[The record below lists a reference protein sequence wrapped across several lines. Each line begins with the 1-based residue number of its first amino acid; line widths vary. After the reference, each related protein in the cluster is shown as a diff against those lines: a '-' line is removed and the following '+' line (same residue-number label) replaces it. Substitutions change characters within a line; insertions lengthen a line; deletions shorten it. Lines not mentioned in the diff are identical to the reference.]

1 MDGFQTFNTGNRKK
15 FVEQTKKKK
24 SQISNKTSLSL

>member
-15 FVEQTKKKK
+15 FVEAVLAAHKAIKIFEK
-24 SQISNKTSLSL
+24 I